1 MKIGKIRGSG
11 SIYGSLLLLPL
22 VLMATYVAAKEK
34 DSNKYICSESDPQA
48 MCNASTTC
56 GSASAPCVVD
66 IKRTA
71 SAASVTPGI
80 PGAKENA
87 PFCVKVGTK
96 VTFKSESKN
105 VGFVLDF
112 GSSSPF
118 SQATIIGGSDRPI
131 TAVANK
137 PGCFKFSAGA
147 CVSGAIYGM
156 CGETSTEIIV
166 TAGGS

>member
-1 MKIGKIRGSG
+1 MRTGRSVALCC
-11 SIYGSLLLLPL
+11 SLLLSFL
-22 VLMATYVAAKEK
+22 VLLATYMAAGGK
-34 DSNKYICSESDPQA
+34 DTNKYVCSESDPQS
-48 MCNASTTC
+48 MCSASTTC
-56 GSASAPCVVD
+56 GSASAPCTVD

-71 SAASVTPGI
+71 SAASVTPSI

-87 PFCVKVGTK
+87 PFCIKVGTK

-112 GSSSPF
+112 GPSSPF
-118 SQATIIGGSDRPI
+118 GQGTIIGGSDRPI

>member
-1 MKIGKIRGSG
+1 VVCSEANPQGKCNAGTTRGS
-11 SIYGSLLLLPL
+11 P
-22 VLMATYVAAKEK
+22 
-34 DSNKYICSESDPQA
+34 
-48 MCNASTTC
+48 
-56 GSASAPCVVD
+56 SAPCVVD
-66 IKRTA
+66 INRTA
-71 SAASVTPGI
+71 NAASVTPGI

-87 PFCVKVGTK
+87 PFCIKVGTK
-96 VTFKSESKN
+96 VSFKSESKN

-118 SQATIIGGSDRPI
+118 GQGTIIGGSDRQVSV
-131 TAVANK
+131 VANK

-166 TAGGS
+166 TGGN

>member
-1 MKIGKIRGSG
+1 MKIGKIRRSAA
-11 SIYGSLLLLPL
+11 IYGSLLLLPL
-22 VLMATYVAAKEK
+22 VLLATYLAAKEK
-34 DSNKYICSESDPQA
+34 DSNKYICSESDPQGI
-48 MCNASTTC
+48 CNASTTC

-71 SAASVTPGI
+71 NAASVTPGI

-87 PFCVKVGTK
+87 PFCVKVGTT
-96 VTFKSESKN
+96 VTFKSVSKN

-118 SQATIIGGSDRPI
+118 SQAAIIGGSDRPI
-131 TAVANK
+131 NATASK
-137 PGCFKFSAGA
+137 PGCFKFSTGA

-166 TAGGS
+166 SAGGS

>member
-1 MKIGKIRGSG
+1 MKFRCSFGFG
-11 SIYGSLLLLPL
+11 LLLLSL
-22 VLMATYVAAKEK
+22 VALATYTVGKEK
-34 DSNKYICSESDPQA
+34 DSNKYLCSAESNPQGI
-48 MCNASTTC
+48 CNASTTC

-71 SAASVTPGI
+71 NAASLTPSI

-87 PFCVKVGTK
+87 PFCIKVGTK
-96 VTFKSESKN
+96 VSFKSESKN

-118 SQATIIGGSDRPI
+118 GQGTIIGGSDRQVSV
-131 TAVANK
+131 VANK

-166 TAGGS
+166 TSN

>member
-22 VLMATYVAAKEK
+22 VLLATSIAAKEK
-34 DSNKYICSESDPQA
+34 DSNKYVCSESNPEG
-48 MCNASTTC
+48 MCNGSTTC
-56 GSASAPCVVD
+56 GSASDPCMVD

-118 SQATIIGGSDRPI
+118 GQGTIIGGSDRQVSV
-131 TAVANK
+131 VANK

>member
-1 MKIGKIRGSG
+1 MRIGRGVA
-11 SIYGSLLLLPL
+11 IWCSLLLLSV
-22 VLMATYVAAKEK
+22 VLLATYMVASGK
-34 DSNKYICSESDPQA
+34 DSDKYLCSESNPQGI
-48 MCNASTTC
+48 CNASTTC

-66 IKRTA
+66 IKRTS

-87 PFCVKVGTK
+87 PFCIKVGTK
-96 VTFKSESKN
+96 VTFKSMSKN

-112 GSSSPF
+112 GPSSPF
-118 SQATIIGGSDRPI
+118 GQGTIIGGSDRPI

-137 PGCFKFSAGA
+137 PGCFKFSTGA

>member
-1 MKIGKIRGSG
+1 VKSQRGFAIWFG
-11 SIYGSLLLLPL
+11 LLLLTL
-22 VLMATYVAAKEK
+22 VLLGTFMAARGKDDKYV
-34 DSNKYICSESDPQA
+34 CSESDPQG

-56 GSASAPCVVD
+56 GSSSAPCVVD

-71 SAASVTPGI
+71 NAASVTPGI
-80 PGAKENA
+80 PGAKDNA

-96 VTFKSESKN
+96 VSFKSVSKN

-112 GSSSPF
+112 GASSPF
-118 SQATIIGGSDRPI
+118 GQGTIIGGSDRPVSV
-131 TAVANK
+131 VATK

-166 TAGGS
+166 TGGN

>member
-1 MKIGKIRGSG
+1 MKIQRGF
-11 SIYGSLLLLPL
+11 SIWCSLLLLPI
-22 VLMATYVAAKEK
+22 VLLTTYKAAKEK
-34 DSNKYICSESDPQA
+34 DSNKYVCSEQNPGQ

-56 GSASAPCVVD
+56 GSTSAPCTVD

-80 PGAKENA
+80 PGAKGNA
-87 PFCVKVGTK
+87 PFCIKVGTT
-96 VTFKSESKN
+96 VTWKSESKN
-105 VGFVLDF
+105 VGFVVDF
-112 GSSSPF
+112 GPSSPF
-118 SQATIIGGSDRPI
+118 ETGTIIGGADRPI
-131 TAVANK
+131 TVVAKK

-166 TAGGS
+166 TGGGN

>member
-1 MKIGKIRGSG
+1 MRIGRSVAICC
-11 SIYGSLLLLPL
+11 SLLLLSI
-22 VLMATYVAAKEK
+22 VLLATYITGSGK
-34 DSNKYICSESDPQA
+34 DSDKYLCSESNPQGI
-48 MCNASTTC
+48 CNASTTC
-56 GSASAPCVVD
+56 GSSSSPCVVD

-71 SAASVTPGI
+71 DAASVTPGI

-87 PFCVKVGTK
+87 PFCIKVGTK
-96 VTFKSESKN
+96 VTFKSVSKN

-112 GSSSPF
+112 GPSSPF
-118 SQATIIGGSDRPI
+118 GQGTIIGGSDRPV

-137 PGCFKFSAGA
+137 PGCFKFSTGA

-156 CGETSTEIIV
+156 CGETSTEIVV

>member
-1 MKIGKIRGSG
+1 VKIQR
-11 SIYGSLLLLPL
+11 SIAIWLGLLLLSLVPL
-22 VLMATYVAAKEK
+22 ATYMVGKEK
-34 DSNKYICSESDPQA
+34 DSNKYLCSESNPQG
-48 MCNASTTC
+48 MCNSSTTC
-56 GSASAPCVVD
+56 GSASAPCTVD

-71 SAASVTPGI
+71 NAASVTPSI
-80 PGAKENA
+80 PGAKDNA

-112 GSSSPF
+112 GTSSPF
-118 SQATIIGGSDRPI
+118 GQGTIVGGSDRQVSV
-131 TAVANK
+131 VANK

-166 TAGGS
+166 TSN

>member
-1 MKIGKIRGSG
+1 MRIGRSVAICC
-11 SIYGSLLLLPL
+11 SLLLLPIIL
-22 VLMATYVAAKEK
+22 LATYMAAKGK
-34 DSNKYICSESDPQA
+34 DSDKYLCSESDPQGI
-48 MCNASTTC
+48 CNASTTC
-56 GSASAPCVVD
+56 GSPSAPCVVD

-71 SAASVTPGI
+71 NAASVTPGI

-87 PFCVKVGTK
+87 PFCIKVGTK
-96 VTFKSESKN
+96 VTFKSVSKN

-112 GSSSPF
+112 GPSSPF
-118 SQATIIGGSDRPI
+118 GQGTIIGGSDRPV

-137 PGCFKFSAGA
+137 PGCFKFSTGA

-156 CGETSTEIIV
+156 CGETSTEIVV

>member
-1 MKIGKIRGSG
+1 MKYQRGFAMWFG
-11 SIYGSLLLLPL
+11 LLLLTL
-22 VLMATYVAAKEK
+22 VLLGTYMAARGQSGRDKYV
-34 DSNKYICSESDPQA
+34 CSESDPQG
-48 MCNASTTC
+48 MCSASTTC
-56 GSASAPCVVD
+56 GSASAPCMVD

-80 PGAKENA
+80 PGAKDNV

-96 VTFKSESKN
+96 VTFKSSSKN

-112 GSSSPF
+112 GPSSPF
-118 SQATIIGGSDRPI
+118 GQGTIIGGSDRQVSL
-131 TAVANK
+131 VANK

-166 TAGGS
+166 TGGN